1 MTDVLRM
8 GDVVQLREDD
18 AASPV
23 GTLFG
28 YFARFNEPTEINN
41 PMEGHFVERLA
52 PGAFK
57 RTLAEHGRSV
67 KVLFNHGLDP
77 SVGQRP
83 LGVPSMIR
91 EDNEGVYAEVP
102 LDDTS
107 YNRDLAASLRSGA
120 LSGQSFRF
128 RPVADEWSKKGP
140 SGLPEVTRTEVA
152 LREFGPVTFP
162 AYSTATAG
170 IRSGDLL
177 LPTAGGG
184 ITVRE
189 FLTVEPAALFPELR
203 AGKVLSSENEALVRK
218 ALEALHALLDVAS
231 PLGNPMPNE
240 ARSGE
245 NPEED
250 VDRSTE
256 PVEPAADPEGDEPT
270 RAELMLA
277 LTKMRRAAAI

>member
-18 AASPV
+18 TASPV

-28 YFARFNEPTEINN
+28 YFARFGEPTEINN

-77 SVGQRP
+77 AIGQRP

-91 EDNEGVYAEVP
+91 EDTEGVYAEVP

-128 RPVADEWSKKGP
+128 RPVTDEWSKKGP

-177 LPTAGGG
+177 LPISGG
-184 ITVRE
+184 ITVRD
-189 FLTVEPAALFPELR
+189 FITVEPEALFPEIR
-203 AGKVLSSENEALVRK
+203 AGKALSSENEALVRK
-218 ALEALHALLDVAS
+218 AHAALSALLDIAA
-231 PLGNPMPNE
+231 PLGDPVPSG
-240 ARSGE
+240 RSDDT
-245 NPEED
+245 PED
-250 VDRSTE
+250 VDRSEET
-256 PVEPAADPEGDEPT
+256 VEGDEPT
-270 RAELMLA
+270 GDEPSRAELLLA

>member
-8 GDVVQLREDD
+8 GDVVHLREDS
-18 AASPV
+18 ASPV

-28 YFARFNEPTEINN
+28 YFARFGEPTEINN

-83 LGVPSMIR
+83 LGVPSVIR
-91 EDNEGVYAEVP
+91 EDAEGVYAEVP

-128 RPVADEWSKKGP
+128 RPVADEWTKKGP
-140 SGLPEVTRTEVA
+140 SGLPEVVRTEVA

-170 IRSGDLL
+170 IRSGDIL
-177 LPTAGGG
+177 LPTAVGQV
-184 ITVRE
+184 TARE
-189 FLTVEPAALFPELR
+189 FLTVEPEALFPELR

-218 ALEALHALLDVAS
+218 AHAALSALLDVAA
-231 PLGNPMPNE
+231 PVGNPMPVE
-240 ARSGE
+240 GRSDD
-245 NPEED
+245 NPDD
-250 VDRSTE
+250 VGRSEE
-256 PVEPAADPEGDEPT
+256 PVEGDEPTGDEPT

-277 LTKMRRAAAI
+277 LTKMRRAAAF